1 MKPVRLF
8 RAKKNSNHIAGDSL
22 FLPVVHFDSNCS
34 SVELVHQLATQ
45 PGQSLIFTSSA
56 GDVLFAQFESL
67 IT

>member
-22 FLPVVHFDSNCS
+22 FLPVVHLDCHCP

-45 PGQSLIFTSSA
+45 PGLAI
-56 GDVLFAQFESL
+56 
-67 IT
+67 ITLHLKVDKLTTCKPG